1 MGINVIHFI
10 LGFKMAT
17 KQIDRLLLKE
27 LLTYNEGILAISLF
41 NKYNIPISDF
51 LDFIN
56 RYSEKGIISVNK
68 ENKIFLTTEGFQ
80 YVRSYHSKKSGSF
93 YFEMLKQPHGQIG
106 INEPYIPNTNIINEL
121 KGRRNETSD

>member
-1 MGINVIHFI
+1 
-10 LGFKMAT
+10 MAT

-80 YVRSYHSKKSGSF
+80 YVRSYHSKS
-93 YFEMLKQPHGQIG
+93 KQSKNG
-106 INEPYIPNTNIINEL
+106 Y
-121 KGRRNETSD
+121 

>member
-1 MGINVIHFI
+1 MGINVILFI

-17 KQIDRLLLKE
+17 KQIDNLLLND
-27 LLTYNEGILAISLF
+27 LSTYNEGILAISLF
-41 NKYNIPISDF
+41 NKNNIPISDF

-68 ENKIFLTTEGFQ
+68 ENKISLTTEGFQ
-80 YVRSYHSKKSGSF
+80 YVQSYNLKKSGAL
-93 YFEMLKQPHGQIG
+93 YFEMLKQPHGQVG